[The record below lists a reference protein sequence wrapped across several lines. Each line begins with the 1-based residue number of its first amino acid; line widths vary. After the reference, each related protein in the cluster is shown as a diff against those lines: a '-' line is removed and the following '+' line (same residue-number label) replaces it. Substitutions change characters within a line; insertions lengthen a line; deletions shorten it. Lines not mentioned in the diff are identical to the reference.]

1 MFTHLPS
8 LKSLRAFESA
18 ARHCSFAAAANE
30 LAVSSGAISYQIKQL
45 EDSLS
50 TSLFH
55 RRIRQVELTAAG
67 EKLFQTAHKL
77 FQELDV
83 TIAHIAPVQK
93 KSTLNVSV
101 STYFVTRWLSSRL
114 ANFLNANS
122 DLKVCLQHSVN
133 DPDFAMNNT
142 DIAIRWGNG
151 NWPDCR
157 SEPLI
162 MLPMIALCSPTILQG
177 KHPLESVSDLQHY
190 PLLRDQI
197 STDYWD
203 EWLQLAG
210 AALLSPNAAVIVD
223 PNVRVQAAI
232 DAQGVILANPL
243 LQATIDS
250 GLLCEPF
257 NIRLNGYGYYI
268 VCSDSVSEHPKYRL
282 FRDWL
287 MHEFMQMENNVVS

>member
-8 LKSLRAFESA
+8 LKALRAFESA
-18 ARHCSFAAAANE
+18 ARHSSFTAAANE
-30 LAVSSGAISYQIKQL
+30 LAVSPGAISYQIKQL

-50 TSLFH
+50 ASLFH
-55 RRIRQVELTAAG
+55 RRIRQVELTTAG
-67 EKLFQTAHKL
+67 EQLFQTAHRL
-77 FQELDV
+77 FQELDA
-83 TIAHIAPVQK
+83 TITHIAPAQTEA
-93 KSTLNVSV
+93 TLNVSV

-114 ANFLNANS
+114 ANFLNANT
-122 DLKVCLQHSVN
+122 DLTVCLQHSVN
-133 DPDFAMNNT
+133 DPDFVMDKT

-151 NWPDCR
+151 DWPGCR

-162 MLPMIALCSPTILQG
+162 MLPMIALCSPSMLQG
-177 KHPLESVSDLQHY
+177 DYRLESVTDLQHHT
-190 PLLRDQI
+190 LLRDQV
-197 STDYWD
+197 STDYWA
-203 EWLQLAG
+203 EWLQLAD
-210 AALLSPNAAVIVD
+210 AADLSPNAAVIVD

-257 NIRLNGYGYYI
+257 DIRLDGYGYYI
-268 VCSDSVSEHPKYRL
+268 VCRDSVSEHPKYRL

-287 MHEFMQMENNVVS
+287 MSEFMQM

>member
-8 LKSLRAFESA
+8 LKALRAFESA
-18 ARHCSFAAAANE
+18 ARHSSFTAAADE
-30 LAVSSGAISYQIKQL
+30 LAVSPGAISYQIKQL

-55 RRIRQVELTAAG
+55 RRIRQVELTLTG
-67 EKLFQTAHKL
+67 QQLFQTVHKVYR
-77 FQELDV
+77 ELDA
-83 TIAHIAPVQK
+83 TITDIAPARTE
-93 KSTLNVSV
+93 STLNVSV

-114 ANFLNANS
+114 ATFLHSNI
-122 DLKVCLQHSVN
+122 DLNVRLQHSVN
-133 DPDFAMNNT
+133 DPDFTIEGT
-142 DIAIRWGNG
+142 DIAIKWGNG
-151 NWPDCR
+151 DWPGCQ

-162 MLPMIALCSPTILQG
+162 MLPMMALCSPDIMQG
-177 KHPLESVSDLQHY
+177 EHPLESVTDLQHHS
-190 PLLRDQI
+190 LLRDQI
-197 STDYWD
+197 STDYWA

-210 AALLSPNAAVIVD
+210 AADLSPNAAVIID

-243 LQATIDS
+243 LQSTIDS

-257 NIRLNGYGYYI
+257 DIRLTGYGYHI
-268 VCSDSVSEHPKYRL
+268 VCSDSAREHRGYRL

-287 MHEFMQMENNVVS
+287 MQEFMQM